1 MRFLI
6 WLFLGVFTSL
16 VFSLAAPV
24 SAVAQDVEKPAA
36 VTIDK
41 RKLLVQPRNKD
52 GTVDSVSLFEDPVLW
67 MRNQQQN
74 FYGSLSRTL
83 RDIRSRSAAA
93 ATWTLMLLSFGY
105 GIFHAAGP
113 GHGKTVISTWLLAT
127 ENDLRRG
134 VMISFMS
141 AVIQALTAIV
151 VVTAILWLFSGLKSS
166 AETAANALES
176 ASYGLFVVMGGYL
189 IWTAFRQAALFSR
202 AMPAPIASTHVS
214 TLHHFDSFAPRRAK
228 TDVHVHGPDCGCG
241 HAHMPEVKDLR
252 GDWSWTRSLALAFA
266 VGIRP
271 CMGALLVLI
280 SANLM
285 GLYWAGVAST
295 FAMALGTFITV
306 SLIAAVAVYARKA
319 ASRLARRDARWM
331 DWLSFGLR
339 LGGGG
344 VIAFLGAI
352 MFLASLGTNHVVM

>member
-1 MRFLI
+1 
-6 WLFLGVFTSL
+6 
-16 VFSLAAPV
+16 
-24 SAVAQDVEKPAA
+24 
-36 VTIDK
+36 
-41 RKLLVQPRNKD
+41 
-52 GTVDSVSLFEDPVLW
+52 
-67 MRNQQQN
+67 
-74 FYGSLSRTL
+74 
-83 RDIRSRSAAA
+83 
-93 ATWTLMLLSFGY
+93 
-105 GIFHAAGP
+105 
-113 GHGKTVISTWLLAT
+113 
-127 ENDLRRG
+127 
-134 VMISFMS
+134 
-141 AVIQALTAIV
+141 
-151 VVTAILWLFSGLKSS
+151 
-166 AETAANALES
+166 
-176 ASYGLFVVMGGYL
+176 
-189 IWTAFRQAALFSR
+189 
-202 AMPAPIASTHVS
+202 
-214 TLHHFDSFAPRRAK
+214 
-228 TDVHVHGPDCGCG
+228 
-241 HAHMPEVKDLR
+241 MPEVKDLR
-252 GDWSWTRSLALAFA
+252 GEWSWTRSLALAFA